1 MGETAGFVLNLAG
14 IGGKKPVFG
23 QERFSSTDF
32 DTETAR
38 ITQTLAYNVCIPK
51 PIPDTLRNG

>member
-1 MGETAGFVLNLAG
+1 MLNLAG
-14 IGGKKPVFG
+14 IGEKKPVFG
-23 QERFSSTDF
+23 QEGFSSTDF